1 MWGRNG
7 KSEDERRVFSVVF
20 FLWYNAPFDIYI
32 VKYMASIQRSALV
45 AHSAQA
51 MFDLV
56 NDVAAYPQFLPGCR
70 DSKVL
75 EASDENMK
83 ASLLVA
89 KAGIKQWFTT
99 HNELEPGKRIDMQ
112 LVDGPFRYLT
122 GGWTFSALSEEA
134 CKIELNLEFEFTN
147 KLVEMAFGKIFNN
160 LAANMVVAFT
170 ERARSVYA

>member
-1 MWGRNG
+1 MRTQDFMWYTN
-7 KSEDERRVFSVVF
+7 ENDPV
-20 FLWYNAPFDIYI
+20 I
-32 VKYMASIQRSALV
+32 VRQMPSIQRSALV

-56 NDVAAYPQFLPGCR
+56 NDVASYPQFLPGCT

-75 EASDENMK
+75 HASNESMK

-99 HNELEPGKRIDMQ
+99 HNELVDGQKINME
-112 LVDGPFRYLT
+112 LVDGPFRSLT
-122 GGWTFSALSEEA
+122 GGWTFSSLSENA
-134 CKIELNLEFEFTN
+134 CKIELNLEFEFSN
-147 KLVEMAFGKIFNN
+147 KLVEMAFGKVFNN
-160 LAANMVVAFT
+160 LASSMVTAFT

>member
-1 MWGRNG
+1 
-7 KSEDERRVFSVVF
+7 
-20 FLWYNAPFDIYI
+20 
-32 VKYMASIQRSALV
+32 
-45 AHSAQA
+45 
-51 MFDLV
+51 
-56 NDVAAYPQFLPGCR
+56 
-70 DSKVL
+70 
-75 EASDENMK
+75 
-83 ASLLVA
+83 VA

-122 GGWTFSALSEEA
+122 GGWTFSALSDEA